1 MTQELYKTILK
12 KFKAYGRI
20 LFSNK
25 IFYFNGIDNY
35 DDILIKG
42 NLKKKSKTVL
52 ISYKDKQKEEINKN
66 IKEITNLIH
75 RFISFR
81 INFIMKKI
89 KTSNLFKDRVKLEAI

>member
-25 IFYFNGIDNY
+25 TFYFNGIDNY

-42 NLKKKSKTVL
+42 NLNKK
-52 ISYKDKQKEEINKN
+52 N
-66 IKEITNLIH
+66 
-75 RFISFR
+75 
-81 INFIMKKI
+81 
-89 KTSNLFKDRVKLEAI
+89 